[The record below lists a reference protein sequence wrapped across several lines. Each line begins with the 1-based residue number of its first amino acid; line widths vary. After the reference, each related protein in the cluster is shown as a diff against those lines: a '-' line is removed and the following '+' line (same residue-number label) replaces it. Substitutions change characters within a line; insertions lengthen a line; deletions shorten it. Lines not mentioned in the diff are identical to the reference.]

1 MKSLEQKSLVL
12 LKHHL
17 KALRLPTVA
26 SECEKVAAR
35 CATDNVDHL
44 TYLLQVLELELLDRE
59 KRSAERR
66 LKAARFPTIKTLD
79 TFDFAARPSV
89 NKMLIG
95 ELVRCEYI
103 DKRENV
109 LLIGNPGTGKS
120 HLATALA
127 AEACARGYR
136 VRFFRTTELV
146 TALIEARNELSFL
159 RLKAQLAKLDLL
171 VLDELGYVPASK
183 VGAELLFDVIS
194 TAYERTSLIVTSN
207 LPFESWIE
215 VLGSE
220 RLTGATLDR
229 LTHRCRII
237 ETKGESYRLQDA
249 KARTRQTKRDA
260 VSSAARFGAN
270 DKLAGLWTRLPSA
283 SNF

>member
-260 VSSAARFGAN
+260 GSSAARSGAN
-270 DKLAGLWTRLPSA
+270 DKPAGAVDEAPVSQ
-283 SNF
+283 

>member
-1 MKSLEQKSLVL
+1 MKAIETKSVVL
-12 LKHHL
+12 LRHHL
-17 KALRLPTVA
+17 KALRLPTVSA
-26 SECEKVAAR
+26 ECEKVAAR

-44 TYLLQVLELELLDRE
+44 GYLLQLLELELLDRE
-59 KRSAERR
+59 KRAAERR

-79 TFDFAARPSV
+79 TFDFTARPSV
-89 NKMLIG
+89 NKMLIT
-95 ELVRCEYI
+95 ELARCEYI

-127 AEACARGYR
+127 AQACAKGYR

-146 TALIEARNELSFL
+146 TTLIEARDERTLL

-171 VLDELGYVPASK
+171 VCDELGYVPASK

-207 LPFESWIE
+207 LPFESWTE

-229 LTHRCRII
+229 LTHRCHII
-237 ETKGESYRLQDA
+237 VTKG
-249 KARTRQTKRDA
+249 TQTVIA
-260 VSSAARFGAN
+260 
-270 DKLAGLWTRLPSA
+270 
-283 SNF
+283 